1 MDHESAGE
9 ARPPKRGR
17 SRRADRGGVE
27 AADESD
33 ESDACESPRSSKSS
47 TAQTSTG
54 DSRGGVG
61 WMALRGV
68 PSSDD
73 DSSES
78 DVSLGTC
85 LASLRPRAPLE
96 LDGYFGRPPLNGD
109 AFLTLRRGGSD

>member
-1 MDHESAGE
+1 MDQESAGE

-17 SRRADRGGVE
+17 SRHADRGGVK

-33 ESDACESPRSSKSS
+33 ESDGFLSSPRSESDACESPRSSKSS

-61 WMALRGV
+61 WTVALRGV

-78 DVSLGTC
+78 TS
-85 LASLRPRAPLE
+85 
-96 LDGYFGRPPLNGD
+96 
-109 AFLTLRRGGSD
+109 RGAKDWYGSAV

>member
-1 MDHESAGE
+1 VDQESAGE
-9 ARPPKRGR
+9 VRPPKRGR
-17 SRRADRGGVE
+17 SRHVDRGGVE

-33 ESDACESPRSSKSS
+33 ESDACESPRSSKSP

-61 WMALRGV
+61 WTVALRGV

-78 DVSLGTC
+78 TSSGAKDW
-85 LASLRPRAPLE
+85 
-96 LDGYFGRPPLNGD
+96 Y
-109 AFLTLRRGGSD
+109 GSAV